1 MAYAQ
6 LERGILRERVRAGMD
21 RAKRQGK
28 HVGRPGGTVAEGFGQ
43 RAAGV
48 LPRVRAGELSVT
60 QAAAALGTSR
70 ATVYRLL
77 AAIEGRSQDA
87 APGA

>member
-1 MAYAQ
+1 
-6 LERGILRERVRAGMD
+6 
-21 RAKRQGK
+21 
-28 HVGRPGGTVAEGFGQ
+28 
-43 RAAGV
+43 V

-77 AAIEGRSQDA
+77 AADRPGQDA
-87 APGA
+87 ASGAWTGPGRAEDRQAQPNAVPITQPRSKAGFFASC